1 MRSDNRKEREM
12 RTVQFNEDTL
22 KSVAVAGYELVF
34 STSGAI
40 WIHNQKKGSIRIIK
54 SMRNEN

>member
-1 MRSDNRKEREM
+1 M